1 MDQTPGQDRTAESER
16 RACVACP
23 RCGQGYRVSARLL
36 GRRMI
41 CRQCREKWRAVELS
55 PEDFR
60 SGRLMKE
67 DSSSTAGEIDLP
79 DDLPEAGSSG
89 SSSVVIDTRWAGR
102 TLGRYRVMS
111 VLGHGGMAVVWR
123 AHDDALR
130 RDVALKILTQRESG
144 NEHGGLNA
152 ELFMQEARAIAK
164 LQHPS
169 VVPIYEVAQDQG
181 EVFLALELMEGGT
194 LRQYVER
201 YGRIPP
207 RELWSM
213 MIQPAKALA
222 LAHRVGI
229 VHRDIKP
236 TNLMFDDHGHLKL
249 MDFGLADVARE
260 AASEK
265 LRGKAVGSLGWIAP
279 ETARGQSTT
288 PAGDIYGMGL
298 IMLYALRGKA
308 WLTAA
313 SKAEF
318 MALHR
323 NPPPLD
329 LSGIRGLTPNGAA
342 LLRKCLAV
350 EPLER
355 FASAALLADA
365 LQECADEN
373 PTQRSRRRKSHA
385 SVAVVAALIGG
396 GLVGIAALRYSFGLL
411 ERQDQL
417 RRPVVTRWNTVGQET
432 DAPLL
437 TSDVKSPPKAPDA
450 PLAALPKGKVKA
462 PAAAKQAEKPAD
474 DPRRP
479 WPEVYPDGRF
489 AFVASTKSNVFHRA
503 DSDCGRSIFA
513 SNLVTFASVEEALAA
528 GRKPCPKCHP
538 SDAARPA
545 ARGETGIVAGPS
557 ED

>member
-1 MDQTPGQDRTAESER
+1 
-16 RACVACP
+16 
-23 RCGQGYRVSARLL
+23 
-36 GRRMI
+36 MI
-41 CRQCREKWRAVELS
+41 CRQCREEWRAVELS

-67 DSSSTAGEIDLP
+67 DSSSAAAQTALP

-89 SSSVVIDTRWAGR
+89 SGSVVIDARWAGR

-111 VLGHGGMAVVWR
+111 VLGSGGMAVVWR

-130 RDVALKILTQRESG
+130 RDVALKILNQRESG
-144 NEHGGLNA
+144 NGHGGLNA

-194 LRQYVER
+194 LRQYVEH

-213 MIQPAKALA
+213 MVQPAKALA
-222 LAHRVGI
+222 LAHRVGVI
-229 VHRDIKP
+229 HRDIKP
-236 TNLMFDDHGHLKL
+236 TNLMFDEHGHLKL

-260 AASEK
+260 AASER

-279 ETARGQSTT
+279 ETARGQSAT

-298 IMLYALRGKA
+298 VMLYALRGKS

-329 LSGIRGLTPNGAA
+329 TNGIKGLTPAGAA

-350 EPLER
+350 EPAER

-365 LQECADEN
+365 LQECADQN
-373 PTQRSRRRKSHA
+373 AARQPRWRKSHV
-385 SVAVVAALIGG
+385 SVAV
-396 GLVGIAALRYSFGLL
+396 IAALVGGVLVAIGATQYFFHLI
-411 ERQDQL
+411 EQQDQL
-417 RRPVVTRWNTVGQET
+417 QRPAVARWNAARQEPSV
-432 DAPLL
+432 PLPA
-437 TSDVKSPPKAPDA
+437 VPPKAPDA
-450 PLAALPKGKVKA
+450 PSWAPPDMAA
-462 PAAAKQAEKPAD
+462 PAATDRPRKPSED
-474 DPRRP
+474 LRRP
-479 WPEVYPDGRF
+479 WPEVYPDARF
-489 AFVASTKSNVFHRA
+489 AFVGSTKSDVFHRA

-513 SNLVTFASVEEALAA
+513 SNLVTYASVEEAAKG
-528 GRKPCPKCHP
+528 GRKSCPKCHP
-538 SDAARPA
+538 TD
-545 ARGETGIVAGPS
+545 TAGPS
-557 ED
+557 APVAPGVAAGPSDD